1 MKNLGGNITIGGDLT
16 VRRLGFGAMRITGE
30 GIWGEPKDRAG
41 AVRLMRHV
49 VESGVNFI
57 DTADAYGPAVSE
69 EIIGEALAP
78 YKDGVVIATK
88 AGLER
93 SGPGVWES
101 NGRPEH
107 LRSAVE
113 GSLKR
118 LKLERIDL
126 LQLHRIDPEVPV
138 AESLGALVELQ
149 NAGKIRHIGL
159 SQVTVNELHEAQKT
173 AKIVSLQNRYNVAD
187 REAEDEVE
195 ECERHELAFLPW
207 FPLGGA
213 GTPAH
218 DALER
223 IARAHDATPTQ
234 VALIWLLAR
243 SPQMLPI
250 PGTSSIAHFDEN
262 IAAADIV
269 LTVAEMKELCG
280 PAEMAVAH

>member
-1 MKNLGGNITIGGDLT
+1 MKNLGGTITIGGDLT

-41 AVRLMRHV
+41 AVKLMRNV

-69 EIIGEALAP
+69 EIIAEALAP
-78 YKDGVVIATK
+78 YKDGVVIGTK

-93 SGPGVWES
+93 SGPGAWES

-113 GSLKR
+113 GSLTR

-159 SQVTVNELHEAQKT
+159 SQVTIEELHEAQKT

-187 REAEDEVE
+187 REYDDEIE
-195 ECERHELAFLPW
+195 ECERQNLAFLPW
-207 FPLGGA
+207 FPLAGE

-218 DALER
+218 DALAR
-223 IARAHDATPTQ
+223 IANAHGATPTQ

-262 IAAADIV
+262 IAAADIE

-280 PAEMAVAH
+280 RAPVAATT

>member
-1 MKNLGGNITIGGDLT
+1 MLRTK
-16 VRRLGFGAMRITGE
+16 
-30 GIWGEPKDRAG
+30 
-41 AVRLMRHV
+41 
-49 VESGVNFI
+49 
-57 DTADAYGPAVSE
+57 TASSSRPRPDSSV
-69 EIIGEALAP
+69 L
-78 YKDGVVIATK
+78 
-88 AGLER
+88 
-93 SGPGVWES
+93 GPGAWES

-159 SQVTVNELHEAQKT
+159 SQVTIKELHEAQKT
-173 AKIVSLQNRYNVAD
+173 ATIVSLQNRYNVAD
-187 REAEDEVE
+187 REYDDEVE
-195 ECERHELAFLPW
+195 ECERQNLAFMPW
-207 FPLGGA
+207 FPLAGD
-213 GTPAH
+213 GTPEH
-218 DALER
+218 DALDR
-223 IARAHDATPTQ
+223 IAKAHHATPTQ

-262 IAAADIV
+262 IASADLELSV
-269 LTVAEMKELCG
+269 EEMKELCG
-280 PAEMAVAH
+280 RTKAAAAP